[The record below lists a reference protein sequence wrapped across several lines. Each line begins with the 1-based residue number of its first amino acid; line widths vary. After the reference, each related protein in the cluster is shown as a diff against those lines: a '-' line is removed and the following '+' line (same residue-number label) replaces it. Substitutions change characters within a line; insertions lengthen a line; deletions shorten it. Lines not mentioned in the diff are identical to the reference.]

1 MVAGQLLA
9 RQQLKQP
16 CEPLQTSRAC
26 PASNDF
32 NGFHQTSDYS
42 ERFANTAAPLLGFE
56 SRCTAVSSIFT
67 LLALMLLLL
76 LLLLRLLLLLLLLL
90 LLFLL
95 LVLLL
100 HLLFLRV
107 VPTCAHIVVF
117 QILLPSMHAG
127 RGGF

>member
-9 RQQLKQP
+9 RQQLNKP

-67 LLALMLLLL
+67 LLALML
-76 LLLLRLLLLLLLLL
+76 
-90 LLFLL
+90 FLL

-100 HLLFLRV
+100 HLLFLHV